1 MWKTIA
7 AATFATAAMGSVAL
21 AQGEQQQMPTGPGM
35 MGQHMMD
42 GQGMM
47 GPGMGPGM
55 GQGMMGRGGMGG
67 CPMMGGMMGQG
78 GQGMMGPG
86 MMGHGMMMDHGPMI
100 EARLAYLKAD
110 LAITDAQ
117 AAAWN
122 VYADAVRARAASRH
136 STRTEMM
143 ETMKSATLPERIAA
157 RLKAMETMVESLK
170 VLKPATEAL
179 YGVLT
184 EEQRKKADTAVGCGM
199 M

>member
-47 GPGMGPGM
+47 GPGM
-55 GQGMMGRGGMGG
+55 MGRGGMGG

-78 GQGMMGPG
+78 GQG